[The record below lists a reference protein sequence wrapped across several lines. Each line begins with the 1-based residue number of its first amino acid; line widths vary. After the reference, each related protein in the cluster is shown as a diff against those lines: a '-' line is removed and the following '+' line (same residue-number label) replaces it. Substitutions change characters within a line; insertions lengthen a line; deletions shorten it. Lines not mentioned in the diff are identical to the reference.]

1 MVKRTMTESKN
12 MLKHQALNHQ
22 LIDLTGFIEQQ
33 KSLDECL
40 QDIAIMAAE
49 ILQTQNCSIMLL
61 KDDEDTGEITL
72 RIFAHSGYLPD
83 VAHREAR
90 KIKESISGHV
100 VSTGEP
106 LFVEDI
112 NRSQFSHLKRGRYT
126 SKGFIAVPI
135 KIYDKVIGVINA
147 NTPLNRSNIERKDLE
162 LLTAIALLIGKSIQV
177 IQLQSLLR
185 SKYALYALG
194 QVRGTSLS
202 VSVHQSPD
210 KIAKI
215 LAKTFYNEMSKAGFG
230 PDHMLTTA
238 AEIVSLLS
246 DKLKKHR
253 DRLNRS
259 KNHDNSKPE

>member
-1 MVKRTMTESKN
+1 MTKNKNLVKY
-12 MLKHQALNHQ
+12 QALSYK
-22 LIDLTGFIEQQ
+22 LIDLTDFLEHQ

-40 QDIAIMAAE
+40 QDLVIIAAK

-61 KDDEDTGEITL
+61 KDDEDTGEMTL
-72 RIFAHSGYLPD
+72 RVFAHSGYLPD
-83 VAHREAR
+83 VSHQEAR
-90 KIKESISGHV
+90 KIKESISGYI
-100 VSTGEP
+100 VSTGEA
-106 LFVEDI
+106 LFIEDI
-112 NRSQFSHLKRGRYT
+112 DRSKFSHLKRGRYT

-135 KIYDKVIGVINA
+135 RIHDKVIGVINA

-162 LLTAIALLIGKSIQV
+162 LLTTIALLIGKSIQV
-177 IQLQSLLR
+177 IQLQNLLR
-185 SKYALYALG
+185 SKYAQYAIG

-238 AEIVSLLS
+238 TEIVSLLS

-253 DRLNRS
+253 NRLSRS
-259 KNHDNSKPE
+259 KNLG

>member
-1 MVKRTMTESKN
+1 M
-12 MLKHQALNHQ
+12 
-22 LIDLTGFIEQQ
+22 EQQ

-40 QDIAIMAAE
+40 QDLAVMAAE

-61 KDDEDTGEITL
+61 KSDEDTGEISL
-72 RIFAHSGYLPD
+72 RVFAHSGYLPD

-90 KIKESISGHV
+90 RIKESISGYV
-100 VSTGEP
+100 VSKAEP

-112 NRSQFSHLKRGRYT
+112 DRSQFSHLKRGRYT
-126 SKGFIAVPI
+126 SKGFIAAPI
-135 KIYDKVIGVINA
+135 KIHDKVIGVINA
-147 NTPLNRSNIERKDLE
+147 NTPLNRSNVERKDLD
-162 LLTAIALLIGKSIQV
+162 LLMTIALLIGKSIQV

-185 SKYALYALG
+185 SKYAQYALG
-194 QVRGTSLS
+194 QAQGTSLS

-246 DKLKKHR
+246 DKLKKHQG
-253 DRLNRS
+253 RLNRS
-259 KNHDNSKPE
+259 KTDNNSK